1 MFGSGRTIGAIII
14 LGGLLVACGGSTL
27 AVVSVSADPNGTAGG
42 IILGVVLSLLIATP
56 LIGGGGVLFWRGK
69 KELAELDRIQK
80 QKGILNMIK
89 AQGQVD
95 IGDVVLELDIDT
107 EEVKSLIY
115 DLVGKGLF
123 HGYIN
128 WDDGILYSRQV
139 STLQGSTTCPNCGGE
154 QEFVGKGI
162 VQCRYCGAQVFL

>member
-1 MFGSGRTIGAIII
+1 MFGSGRTIGTIII
-14 LGGLLVACGGSTL
+14 IGGLLVACGGSTL
-27 AVVSVSADPNGTAGG
+27 AVVSVSADSNGTTGG
-42 IILGVVLSLLIATP
+42 VVLGVVLSLLIAAP
-56 LIGGGGVLFWRGK
+56 LLGGGSVLFWRGR

-95 IGDVVLELDIDT
+95 ISEVVLELDIDID
-107 EEVKSLIY
+107 EVKSLVY
-115 DLVGKGLF
+115 DLVGKSLF

-128 WDDGILYSRQV
+128 WDDGTLYSKQV
-139 STLQGSTTCPNCGGE
+139 STLQGSATCPNCGGE

-162 VQCRYCGAQVFL
+162 VQCRHCGAQVFL